1 MFDIFTETNGKG
13 KNRYILKNNMVW
25 IRYRCR
31 VKILLFSDR
40 KKVFEITNNIIKD
53 WSELIWYKYTDW
65 EKKKYPLAD
74 IVIIDFDK
82 TNMEGKFLPII
93 KVKSKVG
100 EFVPVL
106 AIINGTPQEIFSVL
120 KAGAYDYITTT
131 GDIEAYKNKIE
142 DIIRWNWY
150 RKKYGRE

>member
-1 MFDIFTETNGKG
+1 M
-13 KNRYILKNNMVW
+13 
-25 IRYRCR
+25 
-31 VKILLFSDR
+31 KILLFSDR
-40 KKVFEITNNIIKD
+40 KKVFEITNDITND
-53 WSELIWYKYTDW
+53 WSELIWYKNIDL
-65 EKKKYPLAD
+65 EKKQYPLAD

-82 TNMEGKFLPII
+82 NVEEKFLPII

-100 EFVPVL
+100 DFVPVL

-120 KAGAYDYITTT
+120 KIGAYDYITTT
-131 GDIEAYKNKIE
+131 EDIEAYRNKIE

>member
-1 MFDIFTETNGKG
+1 MIYTENS
-13 KNRYILKNNMVW
+13 MVW

-40 KKVFEITNNIIKD
+40 KKVFEITNNITKG
-53 WSELIWYKYTDW
+53 WSELIWYKNTDL
-65 EKKKYPLAD
+65 ERKQYPLAD

-82 TNMEGKFLPII
+82 NVEEKFLSII
-93 KVKSKVG
+93 KAKSKVG
-100 EFVPVL
+100 DFVPVL
-106 AIINGTPQEIFSVL
+106 SIINGTPQEIFSVL

-131 GDIEAYKNKIE
+131 EDIEAYRNKIE

-150 RKKYGRE
+150 RKKYERE

>member
-1 MFDIFTETNGKG
+1 M
-13 KNRYILKNNMVW
+13 
-25 IRYRCR
+25 
-31 VKILLFSDR
+31 KILLFSDR
-40 KKVFEITNNIIKD
+40 KKVFEITNNITNG
-53 WSELIWYKYTDW
+53 WSELIWYKNIDL
-65 EKKKYPLAD
+65 ERKQYPLAD
-74 IVIIDFDK
+74 IVIIDFDR
-82 TNMEGKFLPII
+82 NVEEKFLPII

-100 EFVPVL
+100 DFVPIL

-120 KAGAYDYITTT
+120 KAGAYDYIITA

>member
-1 MFDIFTETNGKG
+1 
-13 KNRYILKNNMVW
+13 VW
-25 IRYRCR
+25 IRYRRR

-40 KKVFEITNNIIKD
+40 KKVFEITNDITND
-53 WSELIWYKYTDW
+53 WSELIWYKNIDL
-65 EKKKYPLAD
+65 EKKQYPLAD

-82 TNMEGKFLPII
+82 NVEEKFLPII
-93 KVKSKVG
+93 KAKSKVG
-100 EFVPVL
+100 DFVPVL

-120 KAGAYDYITTT
+120 KIGAYDYITTT
-131 GDIEAYKNKIE
+131 EDIEAYRNKIE

>member
-1 MFDIFTETNGKG
+1 MIYTENS
-13 KNRYILKNNMVW
+13 MVW

-40 KKVFEITNNIIKD
+40 KKVFEITNNITKG
-53 WSELIWYKYTDW
+53 WSELIWYKNTDL
-65 EKKKYPLAD
+65 ERKQYPLAD

-82 TNMEGKFLPII
+82 NVEEKFLSII
-93 KVKSKVG
+93 KAKSKVG
-100 EFVPVL
+100 DFVPVL
-106 AIINGTPQEIFSVL
+106 SIINGTPQEIFSVL

-131 GDIEAYKNKIE
+131 EDIEAYRNKIE

-150 RKKYGRE
+150 RKKYER

>member
-1 MFDIFTETNGKG
+1 
-13 KNRYILKNNMVW
+13 MVW

-40 KKVFEITNNIIKD
+40 KKVFEITNNITKG
-53 WSELIWYKYTDW
+53 WSELIWYKNTDL
-65 EKKKYPLAD
+65 ERKQYPLAD

-82 TNMEGKFLPII
+82 NVEEKFLSII
-93 KVKSKVG
+93 KAKSKVG
-100 EFVPVL
+100 DFVPVL
-106 AIINGTPQEIFSVL
+106 SIINGTPQEIFSVL

-131 GDIEAYKNKIE
+131 EDIEAYRNKIE

-150 RKKYGRE
+150 RKKYERE

>member
-1 MFDIFTETNGKG
+1 MIYTENS
-13 KNRYILKNNMVW
+13 MVW

-40 KKVFEITNNIIKD
+40 KKVFEITNNITKG
-53 WSELIWYKYTDW
+53 WSELIWYKNADL
-65 EKKKYPLAD
+65 ERKQYPLAD

-82 TNMEGKFLPII
+82 NVEEKFLSII
-93 KVKSKVG
+93 KAKSKVG
-100 EFVPVL
+100 DFVPVL
-106 AIINGTPQEIFSVL
+106 SIINGTPQEIFSVL

-131 GDIEAYKNKIE
+131 EDIEAYRNKIE

-150 RKKYGRE
+150 RKKYERE

>member
-1 MFDIFTETNGKG
+1 
-13 KNRYILKNNMVW
+13 MVW

-40 KKVFEITNNIIKD
+40 KKVFEITNDITKD
-53 WSELIWYKYTDW
+53 WSELTWYKNTDL

-74 IVIIDFDK
+74 VVIIDFDK
-82 TNMEGKFLPII
+82 NKEGKWLPII

-100 EFVPVL
+100 DFVPIL
-106 AIINGTPQEIFSVL
+106 AIIDGTPQEILSVI

-131 GDIEAYKNKIE
+131 RDIDVYKNKIQ

>member
-1 MFDIFTETNGKG
+1 
-13 KNRYILKNNMVW
+13 MVW

-40 KKVFEITNNIIKD
+40 KKVFEITNNVTNGC
-53 WSELIWYKYTDW
+53 SEVIWYKNTDL
-65 EKKKYPLAD
+65 ERKQYPLVD
-74 IVIIDFDK
+74 IVIMDFDK
-82 TNMEGKFLPII
+82 NVEERFLPII

-100 EFVPVL
+100 DFVPIL

-120 KAGAYDYITTT
+120 RVGAYDYITT
-131 GDIEAYKNKIE
+131 IENIEVYRNKIE

-150 RKKYGRE
+150 RKKYGGE

>member
-1 MFDIFTETNGKG
+1 MERLIYTE
-13 KNRYILKNNMVW
+13 NNMVW

-40 KKVFEITNNIIKD
+40 KKVFEITNNITNG
-53 WSELIWYKYTDW
+53 WSELIWYKNTDL
-65 EKKKYPLAD
+65 ERKQYPLAD
-74 IVIIDFDK
+74 IVIIDFDR
-82 TNMEGKFLPII
+82 NVEEKFLPII

-100 EFVPVL
+100 DFVPIL

-120 KAGAYDYITTT
+120 KAGAYDYIITA

>member
-1 MFDIFTETNGKG
+1 M
-13 KNRYILKNNMVW
+13 
-25 IRYRCR
+25 
-31 VKILLFSDR
+31 KILLFSDR
-40 KKVFEITNNIIKD
+40 KKVFEITNDITKD
-53 WSELIWYKYTDW
+53 WSELTWYKNTDL

-74 IVIIDFDK
+74 VVIIDFDK
-82 TNMEGKFLPII
+82 NKEGKWLPII

-100 EFVPVL
+100 DFVPIL
-106 AIINGTPQEIFSVL
+106 AIIDGTPQEILSVI

-131 GDIEAYKNKIE
+131 RDIDVYKNKIQ

>member
-1 MFDIFTETNGKG
+1 MERLIYTE
-13 KNRYILKNNMVW
+13 NNMVW

-40 KKVFEITNNIIKD
+40 KKVFEITNNITNG
-53 WSELIWYKYTDW
+53 WSELIWYKNIDL
-65 EKKKYPLAD
+65 ERKQYPLAD
-74 IVIIDFDK
+74 IVIIDFDR
-82 TNMEGKFLPII
+82 NVEEKFLTII

-100 EFVPVL
+100 DFVPIL

-120 KAGAYDYITTT
+120 KAGAYDYIITA

>member
-1 MFDIFTETNGKG
+1 M
-13 KNRYILKNNMVW
+13 
-25 IRYRCR
+25 
-31 VKILLFSDR
+31 KILLFSDR
-40 KKVFEITNNIIKD
+40 KKVFEITNDITKD
-53 WSELIWYKYTDW
+53 WSELTWYKNTDL
-65 EKKKYPLAD
+65 EKIKYPLAD
-74 IVIIDFDK
+74 VVIIDFEK
-82 TNMEGKFLPII
+82 NKAGKCLPII

-100 EFVPVL
+100 DFVPIL
-106 AIINGTPQEIFSVL
+106 AIINGTPQEILSVI

>member
-1 MFDIFTETNGKG
+1 MA
-13 KNRYILKNNMVW
+13 W

-40 KKVFEITNNIIKD
+40 KKVFEITNNITNG
-53 WSELIWYKYTDW
+53 WSELIWYKNTDL

-74 IVIIDFDK
+74 IVIIDFAK
-82 TNMEGKFLPII
+82 NVEEKFLLII
-93 KVKSKVG
+93 KAKSKVG
-100 EFVPVL
+100 DFVPVL

-120 KAGAYDYITTT
+120 KAGAYDYITTAD
-131 GDIEAYKNKIE
+131 DIEAYKNKIE

>member
-1 MFDIFTETNGKG
+1 MERLIYTE
-13 KNRYILKNNMVW
+13 NNMVW

-40 KKVFEITNNIIKD
+40 KKVFEITNNITNG
-53 WSELIWYKYTDW
+53 WSELIWYKNIDL
-65 EKKKYPLAD
+65 ERKQYPLAD
-74 IVIIDFDK
+74 IVIIDFDR
-82 TNMEGKFLPII
+82 NVEEKFLPII

-100 EFVPVL
+100 DFVPIL

-120 KAGAYDYITTT
+120 KAGAYDYIITA

>member
-1 MFDIFTETNGKG
+1 
-13 KNRYILKNNMVW
+13 MVW
-25 IRYRCR
+25 IRYGCR
-31 VKILLFSDR
+31 VKILLFSDS
-40 KKVFEITNNIIKD
+40 KKVFEITNDITNERL
-53 WSELIWYKYTDW
+53 ELIWYKNTDL
-65 EKKKYPLAD
+65 ERKQYPLAD

-82 TNMEGKFLPII
+82 NVEEKFLPII

-100 EFVPVL
+100 DFVPVL

-131 GDIEAYKNKIE
+131 EDIEVYRSKIE

-150 RKKYGRE
+150 QKKYGRG

>member
-1 MFDIFTETNGKG
+1 M
-13 KNRYILKNNMVW
+13 
-25 IRYRCR
+25 
-31 VKILLFSDR
+31 KILLFSDR
-40 KKVFEITNNIIKD
+40 KKVFKITNNITNG
-53 WSELIWYKYTDW
+53 WSELIWYKNTDL
-65 EKKKYPLAD
+65 ERKQYPLAD
-74 IVIIDFDK
+74 IVIIDFDRNVK
-82 TNMEGKFLPII
+82 EKFLPII

-100 EFVPVL
+100 DFVPIL

-120 KAGAYDYITTT
+120 KAGAYDYIITA